1 MSLRGRL
8 LLSYLV
14 VVVVALLSA
23 GAYVVRAVERRY
35 TDSYTYALQVQARL
49 VAEGIRPQLRAGA
62 DFRVVEERA
71 QQFTWRRGV
80 YIGVRDPSGRK
91 PHLGPSQPPPPREVL
106 DALRR
111 REPTSGQRWDPS
123 AGEVRLFA
131 AYPVVEQDRVLGV
144 VHVSAP
150 RRWVDRQL
158 LPIWW
163 AFATAGALA
172 LFVSGFFGFRI
183 ARSIA
188 RPLKE
193 LERAAEALSR
203 GEYTRTVPATD
214 RDEVGRLGLA
224 FNRLGQRL
232 RQTIEDIRAERN
244 RLEAVLAAIRDA
256 VVAIGPR
263 GEIQL
268 YNRAAEELLGLRP
281 EALGRP
287 VEEVLGGSPLAVMLR
302 EAAVGRVLSEELVLP
317 GQGSR
322 VAEVSTSPI
331 RGGAG
336 QFEGAVAV
344 VRDVT
349 ELRRTERM
357 RRELIAN
364 VSHELRTPLTSIK
377 GFAETLLA
385 GALHDARHARK
396 FLEIIE
402 LEANRLMKL
411 VDDLLELSRLETKGV
426 TFELRPV
433 DLDRVCRGVVERT
446 LPRAEEAGIQM
457 CYTGEGPLMVLAD
470 PDRVEQILTNLVD
483 NALKFTPEGG
493 EIRVQARREGAEGV
507 VTVQDTGRGIPPD
520 DLPHIFERFYRAE
533 RSRTRREG
541 GSGLGLAIAKHL
553 VEMQGGRIWAT
564 SQPEQGS
571 AFCFSLPLVPE
582 DAPEGRPHLPNR
594 ECVDTPDTP
603 S

>member
-8 LLSYLV
+8 LRSYLV
-14 VVVVALLSA
+14 VVTVALLSA
-23 GAYVVRAVERRY
+23 GAYVIRAVERRY
-35 TDSYTYALQVQARL
+35 MDSYTYALQVQARL
-49 VAEGIRPQLRAGA
+49 VAEGIRPQLRTGA
-62 DFRVVEERA
+62 DFRVLEERA
-71 QQFTWRRGV
+71 RQFAWRRGV
-80 YIGVRDPSGRK
+80 YIGVRDPHGRK
-91 PHLGPSQPPPPREVL
+91 PHLGPAQPPPPHEVL
-106 DALRR
+106 EALQRG
-111 REPTSGQRWDPS
+111 EPTSAQRWDS
-123 AGEVRLFA
+123 TTGEVRLFA
-131 AYPVVEQDRVLGV
+131 AYPVVEQGRVLGV

-158 LPIWW
+158 VPIWW
-163 AFATAGALA
+163 AFATAGVLA
-172 LFVSGFFGFRI
+172 LVVSAFFGFRI

-232 RQTIEDIRAERN
+232 QQTIEDIRAERN

-256 VVAIGPR
+256 VVAIGPG

-287 VEEVLGGSPLAVMLR
+287 VEEALGGSPLAAMLR
-302 EAAVGRVLSEELVLP
+302 EAAGGKVLSEELALS
-317 GQGSR
+317 GESGR
-322 VAEVSTSPI
+322 VVEVSTSPI
-331 RGGAG
+331 RAAEGR
-336 QFEGAVAV
+336 FEGAVAV

-364 VSHELRTPLTSIK
+364 VGHELRTPLTSIK

-385 GALHDARHARK
+385 GALHDAKHARK

-411 VDDLLELSRLETKGV
+411 VDDLLDLSRLETKGV

-433 DLDRVCRGVVERT
+433 DLDGICRGVVERT
-446 LPRAEEAGIQM
+446 LPRAEEAGIRLT
-457 CYTGEGPLMVLAD
+457 YTGEGPLTVLAD
-470 PDRVEQILTNLVD
+470 PDRVEQVLTNLVD

-493 EIRVQARREGAEGV
+493 EIHVQARQEGTEAV
-507 VTVQDTGRGIPPD
+507 VSVQDTGRGIPPD
-520 DLPHIFERFYRAE
+520 DLPHIFERFYRAD

-553 VEMQGGRIWAT
+553 VEMQGGRIWA
-564 SQPEQGS
+564 SSRPGEGS
-571 AFCFSLPLVPE
+571 AFCFSLPLVQE
-582 DAPEGRPHLPNR
+582 DTPDRGR
-594 ECVDTPDTP
+594 VDTPDTP

>member
-8 LLSYLV
+8 LLSYLG

-23 GAYVVRAVERRY
+23 GGYVVRAVERRY
-35 TDSYTYALQVQARL
+35 TETYTYALQVQARL
-49 VAEGIRPQLRAGA
+49 VAEGIRPHFRAGA
-62 DFRVVEERA
+62 DFRRLEELA

-80 YIGVRDPSGRK
+80 YIGVRNPSGRK
-91 PHLGPSQPPPPREVL
+91 PHLGPAQPPPPQEVL
-106 DALRR
+106 EALQRG
-111 REPTSGQRWDPS
+111 EPTSGQRWDS
-123 AGEVRLFA
+123 STGEVRLFA
-131 AYPVVEQDRVLGV
+131 VYPVLERGRVVGV
-144 VHVSAP
+144 VHVTAP

-158 LPIWW
+158 QPIWW

-172 LFVSGFFGFRI
+172 LFVSAFFGFRI
-183 ARSIA
+183 ARGVT
-188 RPLKE
+188 RPIEE

-203 GEYTRTVPATD
+203 GEYTHTVPATD

-232 RQTIEDIRAERN
+232 QQTMEDIRAERN

-263 GEIQL
+263 GEVQL

-287 VEEVLGGSPLAVMLR
+287 VEEALGSSPLAHLLR
-302 EAAVGRVLSEELVLP
+302 EAAAGKGLNEELVLA
-317 GQGSR
+317 GEGRR

-331 RGGAG
+331 RSGTGRC
-336 QFEGAVAV
+336 EGAVAV

-385 GALHDARHARK
+385 GALHDEKHARK

-411 VDDLLELSRLETKGV
+411 VDDLLDLSRLETKGV

-433 DLDRVCRGVVERT
+433 DLDGICRGVVERI
-446 LPRAEEAGIQM
+446 LPRAEEAGIRLS
-457 CYTGEGPLMVLAD
+457 YLGEGPLFVVAD
-470 PDRVEQILTNLVD
+470 SDRVEQVLTNLVD

-493 EIRVQARREGAEGV
+493 EIRVQARREGTEAV
-507 VTVQDTGRGIPPD
+507 VSVQDTGQGIPPD
-520 DLPHIFERFYRAE
+520 DLPHIFERFYRAD
-533 RSRTRREG
+533 RSRTRGEG

-564 SQPEQGS
+564 SRLGEGS
-571 AFCFSLPLVPE
+571 TFCFSLPVVQDDPRGGSSSN
-582 DAPEGRPHLPNR
+582 PPGSRVR
-594 ECVDTPDTP
+594 
-603 S
+603 